1 MLLLFRLKKSQI
13 KDNYLGI
20 EFKIPFKGVRTYVHI
35 HAHVISNISLVKH
48 NINKSLMFKV
58 TWETL

>member
-20 EFKIPFKGVRTYVHI
+20 EFKIPFKDVCAYVHI
-35 HAHVISNISLVKH
+35 RAHMISNISLVKH

-58 TWETL
+58 ICERL